1 MQPTIDVN
9 ADVGEGMLTDAA
21 LIPLISSANIACS
34 YHAGDAA
41 TIATT
46 IDLCK
51 QHGVAIGAHPG
62 FADKANFGRTD
73 IMLPTP
79 DAWYQLIAEQLS
91 IIEEACNKA
100 GVRMRHVKPHGA
112 LYNMSARLPEIAHII
127 AQAVYDFDSNLL
139 LYGLAGSHSITAAK
153 AVGLNTVDEFFAD
166 RMYQADGSLTP
177 RSQNNALITDDN
189 VAMQQVLNIAL
200 YGKLMA
206 VDGGIIYPAAGAY
219 KSICL
224 HGDGAHAISF
234 AEHIVHIFQQSGIN
248 IKAHG

>member
-9 ADVGEGMLTDAA
+9 ADVGEGMPTDDA
-21 LIPLISSANIACS
+21 LIPLISSANIACG

-73 IMLPTP
+73 MMLPTP
-79 DAWYQLIAEQLS
+79 DAWYQLITEQLS
-91 IIEEACNKA
+91 IMQEACNRA
-100 GVRMRHVKPHGA
+100 GASMVHVKPHGA

-127 AQAVYDFDSNLL
+127 AQAVYDFNPHLL

-153 AVGLNTVDEFFAD
+153 AIGLKTVDEFFAD
-166 RMYQADGSLTP
+166 RTYQPDGSLTP
-177 RSQNNALITDDN
+177 RTQNNALITDDN
-189 VAMQQVLNIAL
+189 VAMQQALNIAMH
-200 YGKLMA
+200 GKVTA
-206 VDGGIIYPAAGAY
+206 VDGGIIHPAVGFY

-234 AEHIVHIFQQSGIN
+234 AQHIVHTFQQSGIN

>member
-1 MQPTIDVN
+1 MQPIIDVN

-51 QHGVAIGAHPG
+51 QQGVAIGAHPG
-62 FADKANFGRTD
+62 FADKANFGRND
-73 IMLPTP
+73 MMLPTP

-100 GVRMRHVKPHGA
+100 GVSMRHVKPHGA
-112 LYNMSARLPEIAHII
+112 LYNMSARMPEIAHII
-127 AQAVYDFDSNLL
+127 AQAVYDFNPNLL
-139 LYGLAGSHSITAAK
+139 LYGLAGSHSISAAK
-153 AVGLNTVDEFFAD
+153 AIGLTTVDEFFAD
-166 RMYQADGSLTP
+166 RTYQPDGSLTP
-177 RSQNNALITDDN
+177 RTQSNALITDDE
-189 VAMQQVLNIAL
+189 VAMQQALNIAMH
-200 YGKLMA
+200 GKIMA
-206 VDGGIIYPAAGAY
+206 ADGSMIHPAAGVS

-234 AEHIVHIFQQSGIN
+234 AQHIVHAFQQNGIN
-248 IKAHG
+248 IQAHG